1 MATEYDIAGA
11 ETFNRERR
19 LSNVK
24 LLQLDETKV
33 GGAGELA
40 ARIMRLA
47 EADPLKFDAMLGKA
61 EVAKLFACGA
71 LHFGRNS
78 Q

>member
-1 MATEYDIAGA
+1 MATESDIAGA

-19 LSNVK
+19 MANAK

-40 ARIMRLA
+40 ARMMSLA
-47 EADPLKFDAMLGKA
+47 EADPLKFDTMLGKA

-71 LHFGRNS
+71 LHFGGN
-78 Q
+78 